1 MVRYQYNVKIDKIY
15 ISASLSKSHLPSRKY
30 SLLKILTILAS
41 FCLKLEEMT
50 QIKCVSKMS
59 FLSFLITLNKQMS
72 TE

>member
-15 ISASLSKSHLPSRKY
+15 ISASLSKSHLPSKKY

-50 QIKCVSKMS
+50 
-59 FLSFLITLNKQMS
+59 
-72 TE
+72 